1 MLDGTTRQTLTIEEL
16 ERLSGLSV
24 STLRR
29 RIADGSL
36 PVIQPGGPRTR
47 MAFLSNVLELLSQPH
62 QRITE
67 PASAETPEQP
77 APAQD
82 KAEKPNSGPDKPIPG
97 RRPKWRE
104 RELRSAANPGKPK

>member
-1 MLDGTTRQTLTIEEL
+1 MSDGTTRQTLTIKEL

-36 PVIQPGGPRTR
+36 PVIQPGGQRTR
-47 MAFLSNVLELLSQPH
+47 MAFLPNVLELLSQPCR
-62 QRITE
+62 RIPA
-67 PASAETPEQP
+67 PASAATPEQP

-82 KAEKPNSGPDKPIPG
+82 KAEKPNPEPDKPIPG

-104 RELRSAANPGKPK
+104 RELRTAANPGKPK

>member
-1 MLDGTTRQTLTIEEL
+1 VSDGTTRQSLTIEDL

-36 PVIQPGGPRTR
+36 PVIQPGGHRTR
-47 MAFLSNVLELLSQPH
+47 MAFLPNVLELLSQPR
-62 QRITE
+62 QRITQ

-82 KAEKPNSGPDKPIPG
+82 KAEKPTPGPSEPIPG

-104 RELRSAANPGKPK
+104 RGLRSAANSGKPK

>member
-1 MLDGTTRQTLTIEEL
+1 MSDGTTRQTLTIEEL
-16 ERLSGLSV
+16 ERISGLSV

-36 PVIQPGGPRTR
+36 PVIQPGGHRTR
-47 MAFLSNVLELLSQPH
+47 MAFLRNVLELLSQPCR
-62 QRITE
+62 RIPE
-67 PASAETPEQP
+67 PASAETLEQP

-104 RELRSAANPGKPK
+104 RGLRSAATPGKPK

>member
-1 MLDGTTRQTLTIEEL
+1 MSDGSARQTFTIEEL

-36 PVIQPGGPRTR
+36 PVIQPGGHRTR
-47 MAFLSNVLELLSQPH
+47 MAFLPNVLELLSQTRR
-62 QRITE
+62 RIPE

-82 KAEKPNSGPDKPIPG
+82 KAEKPNPGPDKPIPG

-104 RELRSAANPGKPK
+104 REPCSAANPRKPK